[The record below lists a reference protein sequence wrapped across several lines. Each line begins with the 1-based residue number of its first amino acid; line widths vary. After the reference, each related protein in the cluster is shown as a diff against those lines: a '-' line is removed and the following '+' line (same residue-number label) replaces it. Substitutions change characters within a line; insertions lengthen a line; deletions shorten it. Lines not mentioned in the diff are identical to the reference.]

1 MSLALLVI
9 LFLLITLII
18 SSNKIIK
25 VFIYIETLTF
35 IFIFYLVYFNIRYP
49 LIFGV
54 LIILVLESVI
64 LILRLLR
71 ACFLWKSIAT

>member
-71 ACFLWKSIAT
+71 ACFL